1 MTTAVT
7 SSQPASEPQFFGH
20 PRGLSTLFFT
30 EMWERFSYY
39 GMRGILVLFMVH
51 ALETGGMGLTDGT
64 AAAIYGMYTAGVYLF
79 ALPGGWM
86 ADRLLGKRR
95 AVFIGGMIIAA
106 GHFTMAVPTTTFFFF
121 GLILIV
127 LGTGLLKPNVSAI
140 VGDLYPDGGARRD
153 AGFSIFYMGIN
164 IGALLGP
171 LLVGYLGEN
180 VSWHLGFSAAGV
192 GMVLGLIQFKLGGKY
207 LGSAGVLSEEAQ
219 GRTGAAWRTFAMGI
233 AVVLV
238 VAAALFALSS
248 AGTLTLTLQGAA
260 QATGIIIVSLAIIYF
275 IMALLFFGL
284 DGDEKKRVML
294 IFVLF
299 IGSAMFWAGFE
310 QAGSSMNLFAE
321 RLTDRVI
328 FGWEAPAS
336 WLQSINPLFIIIL
349 APVAG
354 SLWIRLG
361 DRDPSIATKFG
372 IGLCLLGIGF
382 LVLAWASVNASDTNR
397 VTPVWLIMTY
407 FLHTCGELALSPV
420 GLSSVTKLSPKRL
433 VGQMMGIWFMGTALG
448 NLIAGLVA
456 GQFERLPLV
465 QLFGAVAALAIGSG
479 LIFLVLKAPISRLA
493 GDVR

>member
-1 MTTAVT
+1 MTPAVI
-7 SSQPASEPQFFGH
+7 SSQPGSEPTFFGH

-39 GMRGILVLFMVH
+39 GMRGILVLFMVN
-51 ALETGGMGLTDGT
+51 ALETGGMGLTDGM

-79 ALPGGWM
+79 CLPGGWM

-106 GHFTMAVPTTTFFFF
+106 GHFSMAVPTTAFFFF

-180 VSWHLGFSAAGV
+180 VSWHLGFSAAGI
-192 GMVLGLIQFKLGGKY
+192 GMVLGLIQYKVGGKY

-238 VAAALFALSS
+238 AAAALFALSS
-248 AGTLTLTLQGAA
+248 SGVLTLTLQGAA
-260 QATGIIIVSLAIIYF
+260 QATGVIIVSLAVIYF
-275 IMALLFFGL
+275 ISALLFFGL

-294 IFVLF
+294 IFLLF
-299 IGSAMFWAGFE
+299 IGSAMFWSGFE

-321 RLTDRVI
+321 RLTDRMI

-361 DRDPSIATKFG
+361 DRDPSIAVKFG
-372 IGLCLLGIGF
+372 IGLVLLGIGF
-382 LVLAWASVNASDTNR
+382 LVIAWGAVNASDANR

-479 LIFLVLKAPISRLA
+479 LIFLVFKAPISRLA

>member
-1 MTTAVT
+1 MT
-7 SSQPASEPQFFGH
+7 PAAMAPHDAAEKQFFGH

-39 GMRGILVLFMVH
+39 GMRGLLVLFLVN
-51 ALETGGMGLTDGT
+51 ALETGGMGMTDGT

-86 ADRLLGKRR
+86 ADRLLGKRQ
-95 AVFIGGMIIAA
+95 AVFIGGIIIAA
-106 GHFTMAVPTTTFFFF
+106 GHFSMAVPSETFFFL

-153 AGFSIFYMGIN
+153 AGFSLFYMGIN

-180 VSWHLGFSAAGV
+180 ISWHLGFSAAGI
-192 GMVLGLIQFKLGGKY
+192 GMILGLIQYKLGEKY
-207 LGSAGVLSEEAQ
+207 LGSAGLLSEEA
-219 GRTGAAWRTFAMGI
+219 RETRGAAWKTFFMGI
-233 AVVLV
+233 GVVGVLAAVLYGLSSTGTLALTLEG
-238 VAAALFALSS
+238 AAA
-248 AGTLTLTLQGAA
+248 
-260 QATGIIIVSLAIIYF
+260 ATGVIIVSLAIVYF
-275 IMALLFFGL
+275 VAALLFFGL
-284 DGDEKKRVML
+284 DGDEKKRVAL
-294 IFVLF
+294 IFILF
-299 IGSAMFWAGFE
+299 IGSALFWSGFE

-336 WLQSINPLFIIIL
+336 WLQSINPLFIILL

-354 SLWIRLG
+354 TLWVRLG

-372 IGLCLLGIGF
+372 IGLALLGIGF
-382 LVLAWASVNASDTNR
+382 LVLAWASVSASDTNR
-397 VTPVWLIMTY
+397 VTPVWLVMTY

-420 GLSSVTKLSPKRL
+420 GLSSVTKLSPPRL

-465 QLFGAVAALAIGSG
+465 QLFGAVGALAIGSG
-479 LIFLVLKAPISRLA
+479 LIFLVLRVPISRLA
-493 GDVR
+493 GDVH

>member
-1 MTTAVT
+1 MTPAVI
-7 SSQPASEPQFFGH
+7 SPQAPAEGQFFGH

-39 GMRGILVLFMVH
+39 GMRGILVLFMVN
-51 ALETGGMGLTDGT
+51 AIETGGMGLTDGT

-86 ADRLLGKRR
+86 ADRLLGKRQ
-95 AVFIGGMIIAA
+95 AVFVGGIIIAA
-106 GHFTMAVPTTTFFFF
+106 GHFSMAVPTAPFFFF

-153 AGFSIFYMGIN
+153 AGFSVFYMGIN
-164 IGALLGP
+164 LGAFVGP
-171 LLVGYLGEN
+171 LIVGYLGEN
-180 VSWHLGFSAAGV
+180 ISWHLGFSAAGI
-192 GMVLGLIQFKLGGKY
+192 GMLLGLVQYKLGDKY
-207 LGSAGVLSEEAQ
+207 LGSAGNLSEEAQ
-219 GRTGAAWRTFAMGI
+219 GRTGAAWRTFAMGV

-238 VAAALFALSS
+238 LIAVLFALSS
-248 AGTLTLTLQGAA
+248 TGAVALTLERAA
-260 QATGIIIVSLAIIYF
+260 QATGVIIVSLAVIYF
-275 IMALLFFGL
+275 LAALLFFGL

-294 IFVLF
+294 IFLLF
-299 IGSAMFWAGFE
+299 LGSAMFWSGFE

-321 RLTDRVI
+321 RLTDRMV

-336 WLQSINPLFIIIL
+336 WLQSVNPLFIIIL

-354 SLWIRLG
+354 SLWLRLG
-361 DRDPSIATKFG
+361 DRSPSIPAKFG
-372 IGLCLLGIGF
+372 IGLSLLGIGF
-382 LVLAWASVNASDTNR
+382 LVLAWASVGASDANR
-397 VTPVWLIMTY
+397 VTPVWLVVTY

-420 GLSSVTKLSPKRL
+420 GLSGVTKLSPKRL

-479 LIFLVLKAPISRLA
+479 LIFLVFKGPISRLA

>member
-1 MTTAVT
+1 MTPAVI
-7 SSQPASEPQFFGH
+7 SSQPGSEPTFFGH

-39 GMRGILVLFMVH
+39 GMRGILVLFMVN
-51 ALETGGMGLTDGT
+51 ALETGGMGLTDGM

-79 ALPGGWM
+79 CLPGGWM

-106 GHFTMAVPTTTFFFF
+106 GHFSMAVPTTMFFFF

-180 VSWHLGFSAAGV
+180 VSWHLGFSAAGI
-192 GMVLGLIQFKLGGKY
+192 GMVLGLIQYKVGGKY

-238 VAAALFALSS
+238 AAAALFALSS
-248 AGTLTLTLQGAA
+248 SGVLTLTLQGAA
-260 QATGIIIVSLAIIYF
+260 QATGVIIVSLAVIYF
-275 IMALLFFGL
+275 ISALLFFGL

-294 IFVLF
+294 IFLLF
-299 IGSAMFWAGFE
+299 IGSAMFWSGFE

-321 RLTDRVI
+321 RLTDRMI

-361 DRDPSIATKFG
+361 DRDPSIAVKFG
-372 IGLCLLGIGF
+372 IGLVLLGIGF
-382 LVLAWASVNASDTNR
+382 LVIAWGAVNASDANR

-479 LIFLVLKAPISRLA
+479 LIFLVFKAPISRLA

>member
-1 MTTAVT
+1 
-7 SSQPASEPQFFGH
+7 
-20 PRGLSTLFFT
+20 
-30 EMWERFSYY
+30 
-39 GMRGILVLFMVH
+39 
-51 ALETGGMGLTDGT
+51 
-64 AAAIYGMYTAGVYLF
+64 
-79 ALPGGWM
+79 
-86 ADRLLGKRR
+86 
-95 AVFIGGMIIAA
+95 
-106 GHFTMAVPTTTFFFF
+106 
-121 GLILIV
+121 
-127 LGTGLLKPNVSAI
+127 
-140 VGDLYPDGGARRD
+140 
-153 AGFSIFYMGIN
+153 
-164 IGALLGP
+164 
-171 LLVGYLGEN
+171 
-180 VSWHLGFSAAGV
+180 
-192 GMVLGLIQFKLGGKY
+192 
-207 LGSAGVLSEEAQ
+207 
-219 GRTGAAWRTFAMGI
+219 
-233 AVVLV
+233 
-238 VAAALFALSS
+238 
-248 AGTLTLTLQGAA
+248 
-260 QATGIIIVSLAIIYF
+260 
-275 IMALLFFGL
+275 
-284 DGDEKKRVML
+284 
-294 IFVLF
+294 
-299 IGSAMFWAGFE
+299 
-310 QAGSSMNLFAE
+310 
-321 RLTDRVI
+321 VI

-382 LVLAWASVNASDTNR
+382 LVLAWASVNASDTSR

>member
-1 MTTAVT
+1 MTPAAI

-39 GMRGILVLFMVH
+39 GMRGILVLFMVN

-106 GHFTMAVPTTTFFFF
+106 GHFTMAVPTTAFFFF

-192 GMVLGLIQFKLGGKY
+192 GMVLGLIQYQLGGKY
-207 LGSAGVLSEEAQ
+207 LGSTGMLSEEAQ
-219 GRTGAAWRTFAMGI
+219 GRTGAAWKTFAMGI

-238 VAAALFALSS
+238 AAAALFALSS
-248 AGTLTLTLQGAA
+248 YGVLTLTLEGAA
-260 QATGIIIVSLAIIYF
+260 QATGVIIVALAVIYF
-275 IMALLFFGL
+275 ISALLFFGL
-284 DGDEKKRVML
+284 DEDEKKRVML
-294 IFVLF
+294 IFLLF
-299 IGSAMFWAGFE
+299 IGSAMFWSGFE

-328 FGWEAPAS
+328 FGWEVPAS

-354 SLWIRLG
+354 SLWVRLG
-361 DRDPSIATKFG
+361 DRDPSIAAKFG

-382 LVLAWASVNASDTNR
+382 LVLAWGAVNASDANR
-397 VTPVWLIMTY
+397 VTPVWLVMTY

-479 LIFLVLKAPISRLA
+479 LIFLVAKGPISRLA